1 MIDDGFLDVFGDLF
15 LLFLLGCFEDSF
27 WFLLVSSSKFGVF
40 RQINWLG
47 VNFAVILFSGTCLFD
62 GLIFCLVEL
71 IFGSVSHKLLSG
83 TRFFAFEGLVVFQE
97 VEFIDKGD
105 SS

>member
-1 MIDDGFLDVFGDLF
+1 M
-15 LLFLLGCFEDSF
+15 FLLGCFEDSF
-27 WFLLVSSSKFGVF
+27 GFLLVSSSKFGVF

-62 GLIFCLVEL
+62 GLIFGLVEL
-71 IFGSVSHKLLSG
+71 IFGSVGHELLGG
-83 TRFFAFEGLVVFQE
+83 TRFFAFEGLVVFQG
-97 VEFIDKGD
+97 VEFIGKGD